1 MRAAGWTVPTGG
13 ARQLRQRRLTQ
24 DGCTLGWG
32 RGWPLAENR
41 GGLSGWGRL
50 HTKTT
55 RKARHSLRSQPRREG
70 GGGVARQA
78 GPAGVRLEE
87 GAAGRVHSGPQ
98 LSLLGCLRP
107 EGFRSQYL
115 CESELF
121 RLPTYLPGAWAA

>member
-1 MRAAGWTVPTGG
+1 M
-13 ARQLRQRRLTQ
+13 
-24 DGCTLGWG
+24 
-32 RGWPLAENR
+32 
-41 GGLSGWGRL
+41 
-50 HTKTT
+50 
-55 RKARHSLRSQPRREG
+55 
-70 GGGVARQA
+70 
-78 GPAGVRLEE
+78 RLEE

>member
-1 MRAAGWTVPTGG
+1 MGSTSYQDHQEGPTQPQEPLLLGEP
-13 ARQLRQRRLTQ
+13 RR
-24 DGCTLGWG
+24 G
-32 RGWPLAENR
+32 
-41 GGLSGWGRL
+41 
-50 HTKTT
+50 
-55 RKARHSLRSQPRREG
+55 QPRREG